1 MKEVI
6 LCKYGEIILKGAN
19 KSSFESILMKE
30 LRRRAKAIG
39 KFDIRL
45 SQSTVYIEPLSDDP
59 FESDMNA
66 MLEQA
71 KKVFG
76 FVGVTMAAVA
86 EKNMDDIC
94 RVAAEYLP
102 EKLAGYRSFRC
113 EAKRADKKFP
123 LKSPEIAAEVGGVI
137 LSKLPHLKVRMD
149 SPEITVRIEIRDHGA
164 YIHAGQEPGAGGI
177 PYGCGGK
184 GLLLLS
190 GGIDSPVA
198 GYMMAKRGL
207 KIDALY
213 FESIP
218 YTSERAR
225 EKVLT
230 LAKKL
235 TEYTGYIRVHV
246 ISLTHIQEMIRD
258 NCEEDYFTLI
268 LRRFMMELSSMTAE
282 HLGIPVLITGESL
295 GQVASQTTAAICTT
309 EAAADR
315 PVFRPLI
322 GLDKEEIIKVSRQ
335 IDTYDTSIEPYEDC
349 CTVFTP
355 RHPRTQPVLEKV
367 IEAEAGLDREAL
379 IKEAFE
385 TKFTVTLRQFED

>member
-19 KSSFESILMKE
+19 KGSFETILMKE

-39 KFDIRL
+39 KFNLRL
-45 SQSTVYIEPLSDDP
+45 AQSTVYIEPESDDP
-59 FESDMNA
+59 WESDIDA
-66 MLEQA
+66 MYEQA

-76 FVGVTMAAVA
+76 FVAVTKAAVA

-94 RVAAEYLP
+94 RTLKEYIPDRLIGC
-102 EKLAGYRSFRC
+102 KTFRC
-113 EAKRADKKFP
+113 EAKRSDKRFP
-123 LKSPEIAAEVGGVI
+123 LKSPEIAAEAGGAI
-137 LSKLPHLKVRMD
+137 LSVMPHLKVKMD
-149 SPEITVRIEIRDHGA
+149 GADVTVRIEIRDHGA
-164 YIHAGQEPGAGGI
+164 YIHAGQDAGAGGI

-268 LRRFMMELSSMTAE
+268 LRRFMMQLASLTANE
-282 HLGIPVLITGESL
+282 IGAPVLITGESL
-295 GQVASQTTAAICTT
+295 GQVASQTTAAICST

-315 PVFRPLI
+315 PVFRPCI
-322 GLDKEEIIKVSRQ
+322 GLDKEEIIRISRR

-355 RHPRTQPVLEKV
+355 RHPRTQPQIEKV
-367 IEAEAGLDREAL
+367 IAAEAGLDREAL
-379 IKEAFE
+379 IREALE
-385 TKFTVTLRQFED
+385 SRFTVTLRQFED